1 MYTYA
6 YEIRKSFDIEF
17 DPVTSKLW
25 DPENGEVKYDEI

>member
-6 YEIRKSFDIEF
+6 YEIRKSFGIEF
-17 DPVTSKLW
+17 DPVTRKLW